1 MSTTEET
8 LSKLTP
14 EELITFQTNAFN
26 MLNDIKQIYVDDI
39 KSLESHIKSL
49 ENDLHKSDSTDFEQ
63 LKTKLI
69 DLKHQLKTHEK
80 THDTKTLEKMHDLS
94 KYINDYS
101 KEIKRRTRK
110 FYPIRFMNKTG
121 GKSKRRY
128 PLGQKKKNR
137 RTRRSHK

>member
-26 MLNDIKQIYVDDI
+26 MLNEIKQIYVDDI

-94 KYINDYS
+94 KYIND
-101 KEIKRRTRK
+101 
-110 FYPIRFMNKTG
+110 
-121 GKSKRRY
+121 
-128 PLGQKKKNR
+128 
-137 RTRRSHK
+137 